1 VSDPVAPPQ
10 SQPLKAAFWMTG
22 AVVSFT
28 SMAVAGRE
36 VSVELDTFEIMLYR
50 SLIGMVLVVAIAR
63 MAGTLGQVTLRRL
76 GLHALRNLSHF
87 AGQNLWFYA
96 VALIPLAQLFAF
108 EFSVP
113 IWVALAAPLFLSERL
128 TRMRLAAA
136 LLGFL
141 GILLVA
147 RPGAAPLTPGLVAAM
162 LCAIGFAGSAIATK
176 LLTRTETIT
185 CILFWLTVMQSVL
198 GLLFA
203 GVDGDI
209 ALPSAA
215 ALPWVVL
222 VACAGLFAHFCLT
235 TALRL
240 APAVVVMPLDFS
252 RLPIV
257 AVLGMLLYA
266 EPLDPMVFLG
276 AAVIFGA
283 NYLNIVTESR
293 GARARPVHGPSR

>member
-1 VSDPVAPPQ
+1 MSDPVAPPQ

-128 TRMRLAAA
+128 TRVRLAAA

-235 TALRL
+235 TALSI
-240 APAVVVMPLDFS
+240 APASIVMPIDFL
-252 RLPIV
+252 RLPVI
-257 AVLGMLLYA
+257 AVVGMALYG
-266 EPLDPMVFLG
+266 EPLEVWVFVGGGL
-276 AAVIFGA
+276 ILFA
-283 NYLNIVTESR
+283 NLVNL
-293 GARARPVHGPSR
+293 RAETGR